1 MRYNHPPTK
10 KSSSMFSLPNLIPSY
25 LASMKRLVRLS
36 YLFTVLSLVALSC
49 TSVTVCAEELDRIVA
64 VVELDVVMQ
73 SELDEQTERVKYQ
86 MQQQS
91 SRMPPTVVLERQV
104 MERLV
109 LEKIQ
114 LQYAEQI
121 KIEVG
126 DDVLKLAIMD
136 MAKQNKL
143 TLEQFKEV
151 LASENY
157 EFDVFAE
164 QIRQEIVISKLRKA
178 EVDDKVRVRETEIDN
193 YLRNESN
200 TAELQEYRISHILIS
215 VPSEADNK
223 EIQEAREKTEEALGL
238 IEAGSDFAEIAISV
252 SDGQQALEGG
262 DLGWRKGSQVPGLF
276 ADSVS
281 TLEVGEN
288 SGIIT
293 NASGFH
299 IIKLIDKRNLE
310 EFMIP
315 QYKTRHIL
323 ISPNELLP
331 KEQAFNRML
340 NLKKRLDLEG
350 DVNFDQIAKTNSDDR
365 TSALQ
370 GGDLGWVSEGE
381 MVPEFEEIMT
391 AIDVGMI
398 SPPFESEFGFHIL
411 QVVEKRNFDG
421 TEEIRHDR
429 GRRAIRQQKLDERR
443 QYWLRRLRDEA
454 YVEYRRH

>member
-1 MRYNHPPTK
+1 MK
-10 KSSSMFSLPNLIPSY
+10 FSY
-25 LASMKRLVRLS
+25 F
-36 YLFTVLSLVALSC
+36 FTVLSFSVLSC
-49 TSVTVCAEELDRIVA
+49 TSVNTSAEELDRIVA

-73 SELDEQTERVKYQ
+73 SELYEQTERVKYQ
-86 MQQQS
+86 IQQQN
-91 SRMPPTVVLERQV
+91 SRMPPNAVLERQV

-126 DDVLKLAIMD
+126 EDVLKLAILD

-143 TLEQFKEV
+143 NLEQFKEV

-157 EFDVFAE
+157 QFDVFAE
-164 QIRQEIVISKLRKA
+164 QIRQEIVISKLRKT
-178 EVDDKVRVRETEIDN
+178 EVDDKVRVRETEIEN

-200 TAELQEYRISHILIS
+200 SAELQEYRISHILIT
-215 VPSEADNK
+215 VPSEANNK
-223 EIQEAREKTEEALGL
+223 EIKVAREKANEALEL
-238 IEAGSDFAEIAISV
+238 IEGGSDFAEIAIRV

-262 DLGWRKGSQVPGLF
+262 DLGWRKGSEVPGLF
-276 ADSVS
+276 ADSISV
-281 TLEVGEN
+281 LKVGEN

-299 IIKLIDKRNLE
+299 IIQLTDKRNLE
-310 EFMIP
+310 EFLIP

-331 KEQAFNRML
+331 KDQAFIRID
-340 NLKKRLDLEG
+340 NLKNRLVLEG
-350 DVNFDQIAKTNSDDR
+350 DDYFGQIAKANSDDR

-370 GGDLGWVSEGE
+370 GGDLGWVSEGK

-398 SPPFESEFGFHIL
+398 SPPFETEFGFHIL
-411 QVVEKRNFDG
+411 QVLEKRNFDG
-421 TEEIRHDR
+421 TEEIRRDR

-443 QYWLRRLRDEA
+443 AYWLRQLRDEA
-454 YVEYRRH
+454 YVEYRND

>member
-1 MRYNHPPTK
+1 
-10 KSSSMFSLPNLIPSY
+10 MFVLPNPISPLIAPKKKPTGLSSLFAV
-25 LASMKRLVRLS
+25 LAI
-36 YLFTVLSLVALSC
+36 VALPW
-49 TSVTVCAEELDRIVA
+49 TSFSICAEELDRIVA
-64 VVELDVVMQ
+64 IVEMDVVMQ
-73 SELDEQTERVKYQ
+73 SEVNEQTDRVKFQ
-86 MQQQS
+86 MQQQAT
-91 SRMPPTVVLERQV
+91 RMPPNAVLQRQV
-104 MERLV
+104 MERLI

-114 LQYAEQI
+114 LQYAEQV

-136 MAKQNKL
+136 MAKQNNL
-143 TLEQFKEV
+143 NLEQFKEV

-157 EFDVFAE
+157 QFDVFKE
-164 QIRQEIVISKLRKA
+164 QIRQEIIISKLRKT
-178 EVDDKVRVRETEIDN
+178 EVDNKVRVRETEIDN

-223 EIQEAREKTEEALGL
+223 QIQKARKKTEEALGL
-238 IEAGSDFAEIAISV
+238 IETGDDFGEVAISV

-276 ADSVS
+276 ADSIS
-281 TLEVGEN
+281 ALKVGEN

-299 IIKLIDKRNLE
+299 IIQLTDKRNLE

-331 KEQAFNRML
+331 MEQVANRIS
-340 NLKKRLDLEG
+340 NLKKRFDLEG
-350 DVNFDQIAKTNSDDR
+350 DDNFAQIARTNSDDR

-391 AIDVGMI
+391 AIDIGMV

-411 QVVEKRNFDG
+411 QVTEKRNFDG
-421 TEEIRHDR
+421 TEAIRRDR

-454 YVEYRRH
+454 YVEHRNN

>member
-1 MRYNHPPTK
+1 
-10 KSSSMFSLPNLIPSY
+10 MFVLPNPISPLIAPKKKPTGLSSLFAV
-25 LASMKRLVRLS
+25 LAI
-36 YLFTVLSLVALSC
+36 VALPW
-49 TSVTVCAEELDRIVA
+49 TSFSICAEELDRIVA
-64 VVELDVVMQ
+64 IVEMDVVMQ
-73 SELDEQTERVKYQ
+73 SEVNEQTDRVKFQ
-86 MQQQS
+86 MQQQAT
-91 SRMPPTVVLERQV
+91 RMPPNAVLQRQV

-114 LQYAEQI
+114 LQYAEQV

-136 MAKQNKL
+136 MAKQNNL
-143 TLEQFKEV
+143 NLEQFKEV

-157 EFDVFAE
+157 QFDVFKE
-164 QIRQEIVISKLRKA
+164 QIRQEIIISKLRKT
-178 EVDDKVRVRETEIDN
+178 EVDNKIRVRETEIDN

-223 EIQEAREKTEEALGL
+223 QIQKARKKTEEALGL
-238 IEAGSDFAEIAISV
+238 IETGDDFGEVAISV

-276 ADSVS
+276 ADSIS
-281 TLEVGEN
+281 ALKVGEN

-299 IIKLIDKRNLE
+299 IIQLTDKRNLE

-331 KEQAFNRML
+331 MEQVANRIS
-340 NLKKRLDLEG
+340 NLKKRFDLEG
-350 DVNFDQIAKTNSDDR
+350 DDNFAQIARTNSDDR

-391 AIDVGMI
+391 AIDIGMV

-411 QVVEKRNFDG
+411 QVTEKRNFDG
-421 TEEIRHDR
+421 TEAIRRDR

-454 YVEYRRH
+454 YVEHRNN

>member
-1 MRYNHPPTK
+1 MK
-10 KSSSMFSLPNLIPSY
+10 FSY
-25 LASMKRLVRLS
+25 F
-36 YLFTVLSLVALSC
+36 FTVLSFSVLSC
-49 TSVTVCAEELDRIVA
+49 TSVNTSAEELDRIVA

-73 SELDEQTERVKYQ
+73 SELYEQTERVKYQ
-86 MQQQS
+86 IQQQN
-91 SRMPPTVVLERQV
+91 SRMPPNAVLERQV

-126 DDVLKLAIMD
+126 EDVLKLAILD

-143 TLEQFKEV
+143 NLEQFKEV

-157 EFDVFAE
+157 QFDVFAE
-164 QIRQEIVISKLRKA
+164 QIRQEIVISKLRKT
-178 EVDDKVRVRETEIDN
+178 EVDNKVRVRETEIEN

-200 TAELQEYRISHILIS
+200 SAELQEYRISHILIT
-215 VPSEADNK
+215 VPSEANNK
-223 EIQEAREKTEEALGL
+223 EIKVAREKANEALEL
-238 IEAGSDFAEIAISV
+238 IEGGSDFAEIAIRV

-262 DLGWRKGSQVPGLF
+262 DLGWRKGSEVPGLF
-276 ADSVS
+276 ADSISV
-281 TLEVGEN
+281 LKVGEN

-299 IIKLIDKRNLE
+299 IIQLTDKRNLE
-310 EFMIP
+310 EFLIP

-331 KEQAFNRML
+331 KDQAFIRID
-340 NLKKRLDLEG
+340 NLKNRLVLEG
-350 DVNFDQIAKTNSDDR
+350 DDYFGQIAKANSDDR

-370 GGDLGWVSEGE
+370 GGDLGWVSEGK

-398 SPPFESEFGFHIL
+398 SPPFETEFGFHIL
-411 QVVEKRNFDG
+411 QVLEKRNFDG
-421 TEEIRHDR
+421 TEEIRRDR

-443 QYWLRRLRDEA
+443 AYWLRQLRDEA
-454 YVEYRRH
+454 YVEYRND

>member
-1 MRYNHPPTK
+1 MFVLPKLISSLIATK
-10 KSSSMFSLPNLIPSY
+10 KKPTGLSSLFAV
-25 LASMKRLVRLS
+25 LA
-36 YLFTVLSLVALSC
+36 LVALPW
-49 TSVTVCAEELDRIVA
+49 TSFSICAEELDRIVA
-64 VVELDVVMQ
+64 IVEQDVVMQ
-73 SELDEQTERVKYQ
+73 SELDEQTDRVKFQ
-86 MQQQS
+86 MQQQAT
-91 SRMPPTVVLERQV
+91 RMPPNAVLERQV

-136 MAKQNKL
+136 MAKQNNL
-143 TLEQFKEV
+143 NLEQFKEV

-164 QIRQEIVISKLRKA
+164 QIRQEIIISKLRKT
-178 EVDDKVRVRETEIDN
+178 EVDNKVRVRETEIDN

-223 EIQEAREKTEEALGL
+223 QIQKAREKTEEALGL
-238 IEAGSDFAEIAISV
+238 IETGEDFGEVAISV

-276 ADSVS
+276 ADSIS
-281 TLEVGEN
+281 ALKVGEN

-299 IIKLIDKRNLE
+299 IIQLTDKRNLE

-331 KEQAFNRML
+331 MAQVANRIS
-340 NLKKRLDLEG
+340 NLKKRFDLEG
-350 DVNFDQIAKTNSDDR
+350 DDNFAQIARTNSDDR

-391 AIDVGMI
+391 AIDVGMV

-411 QVVEKRNFDG
+411 QVTETRNFDG
-421 TEEIRHDR
+421 TEAIRRDR

-454 YVEYRRH
+454 YVEHRNN

>member
-1 MRYNHPPTK
+1 
-10 KSSSMFSLPNLIPSY
+10 MFVLPNPISPLIAPKKKPTGLSSLFAV
-25 LASMKRLVRLS
+25 LAI
-36 YLFTVLSLVALSC
+36 VALPW
-49 TSVTVCAEELDRIVA
+49 TSFSICAEELDRIVA
-64 VVELDVVMQ
+64 IVEQDVVMQ
-73 SELDEQTERVKYQ
+73 SELNEQTERVKFQ
-86 MQQQS
+86 MQQQAT
-91 SRMPPTVVLERQV
+91 RMPPNAVLQRQV

-114 LQYAEQI
+114 LQYAEQV

-136 MAKQNKL
+136 MAKQNNL
-143 TLEQFKEV
+143 NLEQFKEV

-157 EFDVFAE
+157 QFDVFKE
-164 QIRQEIVISKLRKA
+164 QIRQEIIISKLRKT
-178 EVDDKVRVRETEIDN
+178 EVDNKIRVRETEIDN

-223 EIQEAREKTEEALGL
+223 QIQKARKKTEEALGL
-238 IEAGSDFAEIAISV
+238 IETGDDFGEVAISV

-276 ADSVS
+276 ADSIS
-281 TLEVGEN
+281 ALKVGEN

-299 IIKLIDKRNLE
+299 IIQLTDKRNLE

-331 KEQAFNRML
+331 MEQVANRIS
-340 NLKKRLDLEG
+340 NLKKRFDLEG
-350 DVNFDQIAKTNSDDR
+350 DDNFAQIARTNSDDR

-391 AIDVGMI
+391 AIDIGMV

-411 QVVEKRNFDG
+411 QVTEKRNFDG
-421 TEEIRHDR
+421 TEAIRRDR

-454 YVEYRRH
+454 YVEHRNN

>member
-1 MRYNHPPTK
+1 MK
-10 KSSSMFSLPNLIPSY
+10 FSY
-25 LASMKRLVRLS
+25 F
-36 YLFTVLSLVALSC
+36 FTVLSFSVLSC
-49 TSVTVCAEELDRIVA
+49 TSVNTSAEELDRIVA

-73 SELDEQTERVKYQ
+73 SELYEQTERVKYQ
-86 MQQQS
+86 IQQQN
-91 SRMPPTVVLERQV
+91 SRMPPNAVLERQV

-126 DDVLKLAIMD
+126 EDVLKLAILD

-143 TLEQFKEV
+143 NLEQFKEV

-157 EFDVFAE
+157 QFDVFAE
-164 QIRQEIVISKLRKA
+164 QIRQEIVISKLRKT
-178 EVDDKVRVRETEIDN
+178 EVDNKVRVRETEIEN

-200 TAELQEYRISHILIS
+200 SAELQEYRISHILIT
-215 VPSEADNK
+215 VPSEANNK
-223 EIQEAREKTEEALGL
+223 EIKVAREKANEALEL
-238 IEAGSDFAEIAISV
+238 IEGGSDFAEIAIRV

-262 DLGWRKGSQVPGLF
+262 DLGWRKGSEVPGLF
-276 ADSVS
+276 ADSISV
-281 TLEVGEN
+281 LKVGEN

-299 IIKLIDKRNLE
+299 IIQLTDKRNLE
-310 EFMIP
+310 EFLIP

-331 KEQAFNRML
+331 KDQAFIRID
-340 NLKKRLDLEG
+340 NLKNRLVLEG
-350 DVNFDQIAKTNSDDR
+350 DDYFGQIAKTNSDDR

-370 GGDLGWVSEGE
+370 GGDLGWVSEGK

-398 SPPFESEFGFHIL
+398 SPPFETEFGFHIL
-411 QVVEKRNFDG
+411 QVLEKRNFDG
-421 TEEIRHDR
+421 TEEIRRDR

-443 QYWLRRLRDEA
+443 AYWLRQLRDEA
-454 YVEYRRH
+454 YVEYRND

>member
-1 MRYNHPPTK
+1 
-10 KSSSMFSLPNLIPSY
+10 MFVLPNPISPHI
-25 LASMKRLVRLS
+25 APKKKPTRLS
-36 YLFTVLSLVALSC
+36 SLSSVLAIVALPW
-49 TSVTVCAEELDRIVA
+49 TSFGICAEELDRIVA
-64 VVELDVVMQ
+64 IVEQDVVMQ
-73 SELDEQTERVKYQ
+73 SELNEQTERVKFQ
-86 MQQQS
+86 MQQQAT
-91 SRMPPTVVLERQV
+91 RMPPNAVLQRQV

-114 LQYAEQI
+114 LQYAEQV

-136 MAKQNKL
+136 MAKQNNL
-143 TLEQFKEV
+143 NLEQFKEV

-157 EFDVFAE
+157 QFDVFKE
-164 QIRQEIVISKLRKA
+164 QIRQEIIISKLRKT
-178 EVDDKVRVRETEIDN
+178 EVDNKIRVRETEIDN

-223 EIQEAREKTEEALGL
+223 QIQKARKKTEEALGL
-238 IEAGSDFAEIAISV
+238 IETGDDFGEVAISV

-276 ADSVS
+276 ADSIS
-281 TLEVGEN
+281 ALKVGEN

-299 IIKLIDKRNLE
+299 IIQLTDKRNLE

-331 KEQAFNRML
+331 MEQVANRIS
-340 NLKKRLDLEG
+340 NLKKRFDLEG
-350 DVNFDQIAKTNSDDR
+350 DDNFAQIARTNSDDR

-391 AIDVGMI
+391 AIDIGMV

-411 QVVEKRNFDG
+411 QVTEKRNFDG
-421 TEEIRHDR
+421 TEAIRRDR

-454 YVEYRRH
+454 YVEHRNN

>member
-1 MRYNHPPTK
+1 MFVLPELISPLIAPKKKPTGL
-10 KSSSMFSLPNLIPSY
+10 SSLFAV
-25 LASMKRLVRLS
+25 LAI
-36 YLFTVLSLVALSC
+36 VALPF
-49 TSVTVCAEELDRIVA
+49 TSFSICAEELDRIVA
-64 VVELDVVMQ
+64 IVEQDVVMQ
-73 SELDEQTERVKYQ
+73 SELNGQTDRVKFQ
-86 MQQQS
+86 MQQQAT
-91 SRMPPTVVLERQV
+91 RMPPNAVLQRQV

-114 LQYAEQI
+114 LQYAEQV

-136 MAKQNKL
+136 MAKQNNL
-143 TLEQFKEV
+143 NLEQFKEV

-164 QIRQEIVISKLRKA
+164 QIRQEIIISKLRKT
-178 EVDDKVRVRETEIDN
+178 EVDNKVRVRETEIDN

-223 EIQEAREKTEEALGL
+223 QIQKARKKTEEALGL
-238 IEAGSDFAEIAISV
+238 IETGDDFGEVAISV

-276 ADSVS
+276 ADSIS
-281 TLEVGEN
+281 ALKVGEN

-299 IIKLIDKRNLE
+299 IIQLTDKRNLE

-331 KEQAFNRML
+331 MAQVANRIS
-340 NLKKRLDLEG
+340 NLKKRFDLEG
-350 DVNFDQIAKTNSDDR
+350 DDNFAQIARTNSDDR

-370 GGDLGWVSEGE
+370 GGDLGWVAEGE

-391 AIDVGMI
+391 AIDIGMV

-411 QVVEKRNFDG
+411 QVTEKRNFDG
-421 TEEIRHDR
+421 TEAIRRDR

-454 YVEYRRH
+454 YVEHRNN

>member
-1 MRYNHPPTK
+1 
-10 KSSSMFSLPNLIPSY
+10 MFVLPNPISPPIAAKKKPTGLSSLFAV
-25 LASMKRLVRLS
+25 LAI
-36 YLFTVLSLVALSC
+36 VALPW
-49 TSVTVCAEELDRIVA
+49 TSFSICAEELDRIVA
-64 VVELDVVMQ
+64 IVEMDVVMQ
-73 SELDEQTERVKYQ
+73 SEVNEQTDRVKFQ
-86 MQQQS
+86 MQQQAT
-91 SRMPPTVVLERQV
+91 RMPPNAVLQRQV

-109 LEKIQ
+109 LEKVQ
-114 LQYAEQI
+114 LQYAEQV

-136 MAKQNKL
+136 MAKQNNL
-143 TLEQFKEV
+143 NLEQFKEV

-157 EFDVFAE
+157 QFDVFKE
-164 QIRQEIVISKLRKA
+164 QIRQEIIISKLRKT
-178 EVDDKVRVRETEIDN
+178 EVDNKIRVRETEIDN

-223 EIQEAREKTEEALGL
+223 QIQKARKKTEEALGL
-238 IEAGSDFAEIAISV
+238 IEAGDDFGEVAIRV

-276 ADSVS
+276 ADSIS
-281 TLEVGEN
+281 ALKVGEN

-299 IIKLIDKRNLE
+299 IIQLTDKRNLE

-331 KEQAFNRML
+331 MEQVANRIS
-340 NLKKRLDLEG
+340 NLKKRFDLEG
-350 DVNFDQIAKTNSDDR
+350 DDNFAQIARTNSDDR

-391 AIDVGMI
+391 AIDIGMV
-398 SPPFESEFGFHIL
+398 SPPFETEFGFHIL
-411 QVVEKRNFDG
+411 QVTETRNFDG
-421 TEEIRHDR
+421 TEAIRRDR
-429 GRRAIRQQKLDERR
+429 ARRAIRQQKLDERR

-454 YVEYRRH
+454 YVEHRNN

>member
-1 MRYNHPPTK
+1 
-10 KSSSMFSLPNLIPSY
+10 MFVLPNPISPPIAAKKKPTGLSSLFAV
-25 LASMKRLVRLS
+25 LAI
-36 YLFTVLSLVALSC
+36 VALPW
-49 TSVTVCAEELDRIVA
+49 TSFSICAEELDRIVA
-64 VVELDVVMQ
+64 IVEMDVVMQ
-73 SELDEQTERVKYQ
+73 SEVNEQTDRVKFQ
-86 MQQQS
+86 MQQQAT
-91 SRMPPTVVLERQV
+91 RMPPNAVLQRQV

-109 LEKIQ
+109 LEKVQ
-114 LQYAEQI
+114 LQYAEQV

-136 MAKQNKL
+136 MAKQNNL
-143 TLEQFKEV
+143 NLEQFKEV

-157 EFDVFAE
+157 QFDVFKE
-164 QIRQEIVISKLRKA
+164 QIRQEIIISKLRKT
-178 EVDDKVRVRETEIDN
+178 EVDNKIRVRETEIDN

-223 EIQEAREKTEEALGL
+223 QIQKAREKTEEALGL
-238 IEAGSDFAEIAISV
+238 IEAGDDFGEVAIRV

-276 ADSVS
+276 ADSIS
-281 TLEVGEN
+281 ALKVGEN

-299 IIKLIDKRNLE
+299 IIQLTDKRNLE

-331 KEQAFNRML
+331 MEQVANRIS
-340 NLKKRLDLEG
+340 NLKKRFDLEG
-350 DVNFDQIAKTNSDDR
+350 DDNFAQIARTNSDDR

-391 AIDVGMI
+391 AIDIGMV
-398 SPPFESEFGFHIL
+398 SPPFETEFGFHIL
-411 QVVEKRNFDG
+411 QVTETRNFDG
-421 TEEIRHDR
+421 TEAIRRDR
-429 GRRAIRQQKLDERR
+429 ARRAIRQQKLDERR

-454 YVEYRRH
+454 YVEHRNN

>member
-1 MRYNHPPTK
+1 
-10 KSSSMFSLPNLIPSY
+10 MFVLPNPISPPI
-25 LASMKRLVRLS
+25 AAKKKPTGLS
-36 YLFTVLSLVALSC
+36 SLFTVLAIVALPW
-49 TSVTVCAEELDRIVA
+49 TSFSICAEELDRIVA
-64 VVELDVVMQ
+64 IVEMDVVMQ
-73 SELDEQTERVKYQ
+73 SEVNEQTDRVKFQ
-86 MQQQS
+86 MQQQAT
-91 SRMPPTVVLERQV
+91 RMPPNAVLQRQV

-109 LEKIQ
+109 LEKVQ
-114 LQYAEQI
+114 LQYAEQV

-136 MAKQNKL
+136 MAKQNNL
-143 TLEQFKEV
+143 NLEQFKEV

-157 EFDVFAE
+157 QFDVFKE
-164 QIRQEIVISKLRKA
+164 QIRQEIIISKLRKT
-178 EVDDKVRVRETEIDN
+178 EVDNKIRVRETEIDN

-223 EIQEAREKTEEALGL
+223 QIQKAREKTEEALGL
-238 IEAGSDFAEIAISV
+238 IEAGDDFGEVAIRV

-276 ADSVS
+276 ADSIS
-281 TLEVGEN
+281 ALKVGEN

-299 IIKLIDKRNLE
+299 IIQLTDKRNLE

-331 KEQAFNRML
+331 MEQVANRIS
-340 NLKKRLDLEG
+340 NLKKRFDLEG
-350 DVNFDQIAKTNSDDR
+350 DDNFAQIARTNSDDR

-391 AIDVGMI
+391 AIDIGMV
-398 SPPFESEFGFHIL
+398 SPPFETEFGFHIL
-411 QVVEKRNFDG
+411 QVTETRNFDG
-421 TEEIRHDR
+421 TEAIRRDR
-429 GRRAIRQQKLDERR
+429 ARRAIRQQKLDERR

-454 YVEYRRH
+454 YVEHRNN

>member
-1 MRYNHPPTK
+1 
-10 KSSSMFSLPNLIPSY
+10 MFVLPNPISPLIAPKKKPTGPSFLFAF
-25 LASMKRLVRLS
+25 LAI
-36 YLFTVLSLVALSC
+36 VALPV
-49 TSVTVCAEELDRIVA
+49 TSFSIYAEELDRIVA
-64 VVELDVVMQ
+64 IVEQDIVMQ
-73 SELDEQTERVKYQ
+73 SELNEQTERVKFQ
-86 MQQQS
+86 MQQQAT
-91 SRMPPTVVLERQV
+91 RMPPNAVLQRQV

-114 LQYAEQI
+114 LQYAEQV

-136 MAKQNKL
+136 MAKQNNL
-143 TLEQFKEV
+143 NLEQFKKV

-157 EFDVFAE
+157 QFDVFKE
-164 QIRQEIVISKLRKA
+164 QIRQEIIISKLRKT
-178 EVDDKVRVRETEIDN
+178 EVDNKIRVRETEIDN

-215 VPSEADNK
+215 VPSEANNQQ
-223 EIQEAREKTEEALGL
+223 IQKAREKTEEVLNLVETGD
-238 IEAGSDFAEIAISV
+238 DFGETAIRV

-276 ADSVS
+276 ADSIS
-281 TLEVGEN
+281 ALKVGEN

-299 IIKLIDKRNLE
+299 IIQLTDKRNLE

-331 KEQAFNRML
+331 MEQVANRIS
-340 NLKKRLDLEG
+340 NLKKRFDLEG
-350 DVNFDQIAKTNSDDR
+350 DDNFAQIARTNSDDR

-391 AIDVGMI
+391 AIDIGMV
-398 SPPFESEFGFHIL
+398 SPPFETEFGFHIL
-411 QVVEKRNFDG
+411 QVTETRNFDG
-421 TEEIRHDR
+421 TEAIRRDR
-429 GRRAIRQQKLDERR
+429 ARKAIRQQKLDERR

-454 YVEYRRH
+454 YVEYRNN

>member
-1 MRYNHPPTK
+1 
-10 KSSSMFSLPNLIPSY
+10 MFVLPNPISPPI
-25 LASMKRLVRLS
+25 AAKKKPTGLS
-36 YLFTVLSLVALSC
+36 SLFTVLAIVALPW
-49 TSVTVCAEELDRIVA
+49 TSFSICAEELDRIVA
-64 VVELDVVMQ
+64 IVEMDVVMQ
-73 SELDEQTERVKYQ
+73 SEVNEQTDRVKFQ
-86 MQQQS
+86 MQQQAT
-91 SRMPPTVVLERQV
+91 RMPPNAVLQRQV

-109 LEKIQ
+109 LEKVQ
-114 LQYAEQI
+114 LQYAEQV

-136 MAKQNKL
+136 MAKQNNL
-143 TLEQFKEV
+143 NLEQFKEV

-157 EFDVFAE
+157 QFDVFKE
-164 QIRQEIVISKLRKA
+164 QIRQEIIISKLRKT
-178 EVDDKVRVRETEIDN
+178 EVDNKIRVRETEIDN

-223 EIQEAREKTEEALGL
+223 QIQKARKKTEEALGL
-238 IEAGSDFAEIAISV
+238 IEAGDDFGEVAIRV

-276 ADSVS
+276 ADSIS
-281 TLEVGEN
+281 ALKVGEN

-299 IIKLIDKRNLE
+299 IIQLTDKRNLE

-331 KEQAFNRML
+331 MEQVANRIS
-340 NLKKRLDLEG
+340 NLKKRFDLEG
-350 DVNFDQIAKTNSDDR
+350 DDNFAQIARTNSDDR

-391 AIDVGMI
+391 AIDIGMV
-398 SPPFESEFGFHIL
+398 SPPFETEFGFHIL
-411 QVVEKRNFDG
+411 QVTETRNFDG
-421 TEEIRHDR
+421 TEAIRRDR
-429 GRRAIRQQKLDERR
+429 ARRAIRQQKLDERR

-454 YVEYRRH
+454 YVEHRNN

>member
-1 MRYNHPPTK
+1 MFVLPKLISPLIAPKKKPTGL
-10 KSSSMFSLPNLIPSY
+10 SSLFAV
-25 LASMKRLVRLS
+25 LAI
-36 YLFTVLSLVALSC
+36 VALPF
-49 TSVTVCAEELDRIVA
+49 TSFSICAEELDRIVA
-64 VVELDVVMQ
+64 IVEQDVVMQ
-73 SELDEQTERVKYQ
+73 SELNEQTDRVKFQ
-86 MQQQS
+86 MQQQAT
-91 SRMPPTVVLERQV
+91 RMPPNAVLQRQV

-114 LQYAEQI
+114 LQYAEQV

-136 MAKQNKL
+136 MAKQNNL
-143 TLEQFKEV
+143 NLEQFKEV

-164 QIRQEIVISKLRKA
+164 QIRQEIIISKLRKT
-178 EVDDKVRVRETEIDN
+178 EVDNKVRVRETEIDN

-223 EIQEAREKTEEALGL
+223 QIQKAREKTEEALGL
-238 IEAGSDFAEIAISV
+238 IETGDDFGEVAISV
-252 SDGQQALEGG
+252 SHGQQALEGG

-276 ADSVS
+276 ADSIS
-281 TLEVGEN
+281 ALKVGEN

-299 IIKLIDKRNLE
+299 IIQLTDKRNLE

-331 KEQAFNRML
+331 MAQVASRIS
-340 NLKKRLDLEG
+340 NLKKRFDLEG
-350 DVNFDQIAKTNSDDR
+350 DDNFAQIARTNSDDR

-391 AIDVGMI
+391 AIDIGMV

-411 QVVEKRNFDG
+411 QVTETRNFDG
-421 TEEIRHDR
+421 TEAIRRDR

-454 YVEYRRH
+454 YVEHRNN

>member
-1 MRYNHPPTK
+1 
-10 KSSSMFSLPNLIPSY
+10 MFVLPNPISPLIAPKKKPTGLSSLFAV
-25 LASMKRLVRLS
+25 LAI
-36 YLFTVLSLVALSC
+36 VALPW
-49 TSVTVCAEELDRIVA
+49 TSFSICAEELDRIVA
-64 VVELDVVMQ
+64 IVEMDVVMQ
-73 SELDEQTERVKYQ
+73 SEVNEQTDRVKFQ
-86 MQQQS
+86 MQQQAT
-91 SRMPPTVVLERQV
+91 RMPPNAVLQRQV

-114 LQYAEQI
+114 LQYAEQV

-136 MAKQNKL
+136 MAKQNNL
-143 TLEQFKEV
+143 NLEQFKEV

-157 EFDVFAE
+157 QFDVFKE
-164 QIRQEIVISKLRKA
+164 QIRQEIIISKLRKT
-178 EVDDKVRVRETEIDN
+178 EVDNKIRVRETEIDN

-223 EIQEAREKTEEALGL
+223 QIQKARKKTEEALGL
-238 IEAGSDFAEIAISV
+238 IETGDDFGEVAISV

-276 ADSVS
+276 ADSIS
-281 TLEVGEN
+281 ALKVGEN

-299 IIKLIDKRNLE
+299 IIQLTDKRNLE

-331 KEQAFNRML
+331 MEQVANRIS
-340 NLKKRLDLEG
+340 NLKKRFDLEG
-350 DVNFDQIAKTNSDDR
+350 DDNFAQIARTNSDDR

-391 AIDVGMI
+391 AIDVGMV

-411 QVVEKRNFDG
+411 QVTEKRNFDG
-421 TEEIRHDR
+421 TEAIRRDR

-454 YVEYRRH
+454 YVEHRNN

>member
-1 MRYNHPPTK
+1 
-10 KSSSMFSLPNLIPSY
+10 MFVLPNPISPLIAPKKKPTGLSSLFSV
-25 LASMKRLVRLS
+25 LAI
-36 YLFTVLSLVALSC
+36 VALPW
-49 TSVTVCAEELDRIVA
+49 TSFSICAEELDRIVA
-64 VVELDVVMQ
+64 IVEMDVVMQ
-73 SELDEQTERVKYQ
+73 SEVNEQTDRVKFQ
-86 MQQQS
+86 MQQQAT
-91 SRMPPTVVLERQV
+91 RMPPNAVLQRQV

-114 LQYAEQI
+114 LQYAEQV

-136 MAKQNKL
+136 MAKQNNL
-143 TLEQFKEV
+143 NLEQFKEV

-157 EFDVFAE
+157 QFDVFKE
-164 QIRQEIVISKLRKA
+164 QIRQEIIISKLRKT
-178 EVDDKVRVRETEIDN
+178 EVDNKIRVRETEIDN

-223 EIQEAREKTEEALGL
+223 QIQKARKKTEEALGL
-238 IEAGSDFAEIAISV
+238 IETGDDFGEVAISV

-276 ADSVS
+276 ADSIS
-281 TLEVGEN
+281 ALKVGEN

-299 IIKLIDKRNLE
+299 IIQLTDKRNLE

-331 KEQAFNRML
+331 MEQVANRIS
-340 NLKKRLDLEG
+340 NLKKRFDLEG
-350 DVNFDQIAKTNSDDR
+350 DDNFAQIARTNSDDR

-391 AIDVGMI
+391 AIDIGMV

-411 QVVEKRNFDG
+411 QVTEKRNFDG
-421 TEEIRHDR
+421 TEAIRRDR

-454 YVEYRRH
+454 YVEHRNN

>member
-1 MRYNHPPTK
+1 
-10 KSSSMFSLPNLIPSY
+10 MFVLPNPISTLIAPKKKPTGLSSLFAV
-25 LASMKRLVRLS
+25 LAI
-36 YLFTVLSLVALSC
+36 VALPL
-49 TSVTVCAEELDRIVA
+49 TSFSICAEELDRIVA
-64 VVELDVVMQ
+64 IVEQDVVMQ
-73 SELDEQTERVKYQ
+73 SELNEQTDRVKFQ
-86 MQQQS
+86 MQQQAT
-91 SRMPPTVVLERQV
+91 RMPPNAVLQRQV

-114 LQYAEQI
+114 LQYAEQV

-136 MAKQNKL
+136 MAKQNNL
-143 TLEQFKEV
+143 NLEQFKEV

-164 QIRQEIVISKLRKA
+164 QIRQEIIISKLRKT
-178 EVDDKVRVRETEIDN
+178 EVDNKVRVRETEIDN

-223 EIQEAREKTEEALGL
+223 QIQKAREKTEEALGL
-238 IEAGSDFAEIAISV
+238 IETGDDFGEVAISV

-276 ADSVS
+276 ADSIS
-281 TLEVGEN
+281 ALKVGEN

-299 IIKLIDKRNLE
+299 IIQLTDKRNLE

-331 KEQAFNRML
+331 MAQVASRIS
-340 NLKKRLDLEG
+340 NLKKRFDLEG
-350 DVNFDQIAKTNSDDR
+350 DDNFAQIARTNSDDR

-391 AIDVGMI
+391 AIDIGMV
-398 SPPFESEFGFHIL
+398 SPPFESEYGFHIL
-411 QVVEKRNFDG
+411 QVTETRNFDG
-421 TEEIRHDR
+421 TEAIRRDR

-454 YVEYRRH
+454 YVEHRNN

>member
-1 MRYNHPPTK
+1 MK
-10 KSSSMFSLPNLIPSY
+10 FSY
-25 LASMKRLVRLS
+25 F
-36 YLFTVLSLVALSC
+36 FTVLSFSVLSC
-49 TSVTVCAEELDRIVA
+49 TSVNTSAEELDRIVA

-73 SELDEQTERVKYQ
+73 SELYEQTERVKYQ
-86 MQQQS
+86 IQQQN
-91 SRMPPTVVLERQV
+91 SRMPPNAVLERQV

-126 DDVLKLAIMD
+126 EDVLKLAILD

-143 TLEQFKEV
+143 NLEQFKEV

-157 EFDVFAE
+157 QFDVFAE
-164 QIRQEIVISKLRKA
+164 QIRQEIVISKLRKT
-178 EVDDKVRVRETEIDN
+178 EVDDKVRVRETEIEN

-200 TAELQEYRISHILIS
+200 SAELQEYRISHILIT
-215 VPSEADNK
+215 VPSEANNK
-223 EIQEAREKTEEALGL
+223 EIKVAREKANEALEL
-238 IEAGSDFAEIAISV
+238 IEGGSDFAEIAIRV

-262 DLGWRKGSQVPGLF
+262 DLGWRKGSEVPGLF
-276 ADSVS
+276 ADSISV
-281 TLEVGEN
+281 LKVGEN

-299 IIKLIDKRNLE
+299 IIQLTDKRNLE
-310 EFMIP
+310 EFLIP

-331 KEQAFNRML
+331 KDQAFIRID
-340 NLKKRLDLEG
+340 NLKNRLVLEG
-350 DVNFDQIAKTNSDDR
+350 DDYFGQIAKTNSDDR

-370 GGDLGWVSEGE
+370 GGDLGWVSEGK

-398 SPPFESEFGFHIL
+398 SPPFETEFGFHIL
-411 QVVEKRNFDG
+411 QVLEKRNFDG
-421 TEEIRHDR
+421 TEEIRRDR

-443 QYWLRRLRDEA
+443 AYWLRQLRDEA
-454 YVEYRRH
+454 YVEYRND